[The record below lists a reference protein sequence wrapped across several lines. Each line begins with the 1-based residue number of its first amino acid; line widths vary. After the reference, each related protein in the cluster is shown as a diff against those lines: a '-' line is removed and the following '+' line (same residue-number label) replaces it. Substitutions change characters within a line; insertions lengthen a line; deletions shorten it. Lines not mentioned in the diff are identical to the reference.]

1 MLALETA
8 EQNATIRTQDLS
20 DAHNG
25 KAVKFTQT
33 SSSSAPTYL
42 RDIQINTV
50 VGSDDVLQGTAVQVT
65 QVSKVPGETLST
77 IGNPVDVTA
86 TTSVATVG
94 PGMAGFSALGGA
106 TIMELGASST
116 ATTLAGTTYTQTTS
130 DSGSATNVGL
140 NGTTGANLNR
150 IPWL

>member
-1 MLALETA
+1 
-8 EQNATIRTQDLS
+8 
-20 DAHNG
+20 
-25 KAVKFTQT
+25 
-33 SSSSAPTYL
+33 
-42 RDIQINTV
+42 
-50 VGSDDVLQGTAVQVT
+50 
-65 QVSKVPGETLST
+65 
-77 IGNPVDVTA
+77 
-86 TTSVATVG
+86 
-94 PGMAGFSALGGA
+94 MAGFSALGGA